1 MELNR
6 VEETLLIPL
15 VIKANETLRKK
26 PRITDNKAVEILKE
40 LNIDRISLSKF
51 DKFISHEGVV
61 ARTIMLDAAVKKA
74 INQWPNANIISIGCG
89 LDARFERVD
98 NGIINWYNLDFP
110 NVIELR
116 KKFFDENPRVHL
128 IAKSALDASWPTD
141 IKKGS
146 KTIIILEGILM
157 YFSKDEVEKLFNII
171 KENFDGAIIM
181 AELMAELCAKNGGK
195 NHDTVKNTNAKFKWG
210 VKTAKDVELLCP
222 GLKTV
227 SDKSLNVVMKRYTLR
242 GKLFAAIPFIK
253 DMNDRLAI
261 YSI

>member
-1 MELNR
+1 MELNG

-116 KKFFDENPRVHL
+116 KKFFDENPDFMMEFPISRDKL
-128 IAKSALDASWPTD
+128 YLLKDSIYR
-141 IKKGS
+141 
-146 KTIIILEGILM
+146 GILRRIKQ
-157 YFSKDEVEKLFNII
+157 YEK
-171 KENFDGAIIM
+171 
-181 AELMAELCAKNGGK
+181 C
-195 NHDTVKNTNAKFKWG
+195 
-210 VKTAKDVELLCP
+210 C
-222 GLKTV
+222 
-227 SDKSLNVVMKRYTLR
+227 
-242 GKLFAAIPFIK
+242 
-253 DMNDRLAI
+253 
-261 YSI
+261 